1 MRGAR
6 RLIQIKQ
13 CGPVLNGIAGG
24 SLHPC
29 FRSVDPRRMTVPTFR
44 IFKEFALKSIF
55 KGAAVAA
62 LMLSLAACG
71 GKGDDKLGD
80 QAEQAADN
88 RADAMEATADN
99 MTGTDRAAM
108 QADAEATRAAGDARE
123 EAIDDADVNADA
135 MSNGQK
141 AAIVNGQ

>member
-1 MRGAR
+1 
-6 RLIQIKQ
+6 
-13 CGPVLNGIAGG
+13 
-24 SLHPC
+24 
-29 FRSVDPRRMTVPTFR
+29 MTVPTFR
-44 IFKEFALKSIF
+44 ICKEFALKSIF

-62 LMLSLAACG
+62 MMLSLAACG